1 MGIAAHLV
9 QHFELFKSD
18 GHIKVEL
25 DLTLIDLTHLMESRR
40 IMRRKLAS
48 PISTNKKMNGYFCV
62 CLPMFIVSYR
72 PFPIGASLAG
82 SASSESATGSA
93 CCHCGCRCRRFSSLA
108 VATVQNRTPPSFVHF
123 FPASGKNTAI
133 YRDLARYDVLI

>member
-48 PISTNKKMNGYFCV
+48 PISTKKNERIFLRLFADVYRQLSAISDRRVSGRKRV
-62 CLPMFIVSYR
+62 IRVGHWLGLLPLRLPLSTIFE
-72 PFPIGASLAG
+72 P
-82 SASSESATGSA
+82 
-93 CCHCGCRCRRFSSLA
+93 RCRHRS
-108 VATVQNRTPPSFVHF
+108 
-123 FPASGKNTAI
+123 K
-133 YRDLARYDVLI
+133 